1 MGGAPQEVGEVMHL
15 TKSGRFIVRLTES
28 VGKQP
33 ITGEVL
39 LDQHGKAVLKV
50 IEVIGPVAAPFASAT
65 PLTDRKSKVIGIKV
79 YRGDSSSPKWQDE
92 ERKKRR
98 EKSLRRRKQKRK

>member
-1 MGGAPQEVGEVMHL
+1 MGGALQEVGEVMHL

-65 PLTDRKSKVIGIKV
+65 PLTDRKSRVIGIRV